1 MKMRTP
7 LESEL
12 QIAVGD
18 RAQEN
23 APLLDFAR
31 VSFPEFMAEHV
42 DDNGDLVMHFFYP
55 VEGCTEQYWGVAMS
69 EAIVGAVVG
78 QFGEERA
85 KAICRATRVRDL
97 GIDSWWLRCGGVM
110 RTAFDT
116 DALVQGIYS
125 RMAALLRNT
134 SRMV

>member
-1 MKMRTP
+1 MPMN

-12 QIAVGD
+12 QIAIGD

-23 APLLDFAR
+23 APVLDFAR
-31 VSFPEFMAEHV
+31 ESFPEFLAEHV

-55 VEGCTEQYWGVAMS
+55 VNGCTEQYWGEGMS
-69 EAIVGAVVG
+69 DAIVHAVVE

-85 KAICRATRVRDL
+85 TAICKATRVRDL

-110 RTAFDT
+110 RSSWAPEEI
-116 DALVQGIYS
+116 VRSIYA
-125 RMAALLRNT
+125 RMAARLRST
-134 SRMV
+134 SRTV